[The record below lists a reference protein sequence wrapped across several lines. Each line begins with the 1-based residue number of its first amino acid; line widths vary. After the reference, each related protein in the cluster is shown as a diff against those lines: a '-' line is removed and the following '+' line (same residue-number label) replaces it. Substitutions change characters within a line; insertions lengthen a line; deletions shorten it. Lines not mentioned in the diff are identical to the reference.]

1 MISTGAEMPI
11 IGLAVIA
18 VASVIG
24 LLLARR
30 RRR

>member
-1 MISTGAEMPI
+1 MPI